1 MKKTL
6 ILCIVALLSF
16 TVINA
21 QDALV
26 SKKGIPILPTGG
38 DIAIGIDAIPFFKY
52 VGNLHNTAVNNTVP
66 AFNFKENMNI
76 YGKYF
81 LDDATAVR
89 LTLNLSFRNQE
100 NREFVVKDGQ
110 TPIPDPTVNVEDIEN
125 VKTSVV
131 NIGGGLEKRRG
142 YGRLQGFYGAELRFI
157 FASGNTK
164 YTYGNGFSASNV
176 NPTSHDFG
184 TNLPVSGYRVK
195 STNVGNTIGGGLK
208 GFIGAEFF
216 VAPKISLGGEFNW
229 GVQYTKTGEGYSITE
244 NWDAPSG
251 TINEDKLKVDG
262 GSDFNLSTG
271 NLGGALYLMLHF

>member
-1 MKKTL
+1 MKKTM
-6 ILCIVALLSF
+6 ILCIVALLTISI
-16 TVINA
+16 VNA

-38 DIAIGIDAIPFFKY
+38 DIAIGVDAIPFFKY
-52 VGNLHNTAVNNTVP
+52 VGNLHNTVVNNTVP

-81 LDDATAVR
+81 LDDNTAIR

-100 NREFVVKDGQ
+100 DREFVIKDGQ
-110 TPIPDPTVNVEDIEN
+110 TDPTVYVEDVQNI
-125 VKTSVV
+125 KTSAI

-142 YGRLQGFYGAELRFI
+142 YGRLQGFYGGELRFI
-157 FASGNTK
+157 YAAGNTK

-176 NPTSHDFG
+176 NPTSYDFG
-184 TNLPVSGYRVK
+184 ANLPTYGYRVN
-195 STNVGNTIGGGLK
+195 NVTLGNTIGAGLR
-208 GFIGAEFF
+208 GFVGAEFF
-216 VAPKISLGGEFNW
+216 FAPKISIGGEFNW
-229 GVQYTKTGEGYSITE
+229 GVQYAKTGEGYGIEE

-251 TINEDKLKVDG
+251 SINEDKYKVDG
-262 GSDFNLSTG
+262 GSDFNFSTG

>member
-1 MKKTL
+1 MKKT
-6 ILCIVALLSF
+6 IMLCIVAFLTFS
-16 TVINA
+16 VVNA

-81 LDDATAVR
+81 LDDLTAVR
-89 LTLNLSFRNQE
+89 VTLNLGFRNQE
-100 NREFVVKDGQ
+100 DREFVIKDGQ
-110 TPIPDPTVNVEDIEN
+110 GVTPDVNVTVEDVQN
-125 VKTSVV
+125 VKTSIV
-131 NIGGGLEKRRG
+131 NIGAGLEKRRG
-142 YGRLQGFYGAELRFI
+142 YGRLQGFYGGELRFI
-157 FASGNTK
+157 YASGNTN

-176 NPTSHDFG
+176 SPTSHDFG
-184 TNLPVSGYRVK
+184 TNLPAYGYRVN
-195 STNVGNTIGGGLK
+195 NVTLGNTIGGGLR
-208 GFIGAEFF
+208 GFIGADFF
-216 VAPKISLGGEFNW
+216 FAPKISIGGEFNW
-229 GVQYTKTGEGYSITE
+229 GVQYTKTGEGYGITE

-251 TINEDKLKVDG
+251 TINEDKVKVDG

>member
-1 MKKTL
+1 MKKT
-6 ILCIVALLSF
+6 IISCIFALLTFLVVS
-16 TVINA
+16 A

-52 VGNLHNTAVNNTVP
+52 IGNLHNAAENNTVP
-66 AFNFKENMNI
+66 SFSFKENMNI

-81 LDDATAVR
+81 LDDKTAIR
-89 LTLNLSFRNQE
+89 LTVNLSFRDRE
-100 NREFVVKDGQ
+100 NRAFVLKDGQ
-110 TPIPDPTVNVEDIEN
+110 SPTVDSTVYVEDIEN
-125 VKTSVV
+125 IKTTLI

-142 YGRLQGFYGAELRFI
+142 YGRLQGFYGAELSFI
-157 FASGNTK
+157 YGSGNSK
-164 YTYGNGFSASNV
+164 YTYGNGFSASNM

-184 TNLPVSGYRVK
+184 TNLTTPGVRVK
-195 STNVGNTIGGGLK
+195 STNDGNTIGGGLR

-216 VAPKISLGGEFNW
+216 FAPKISIGGEFNW
-229 GVQYTKTGEGYSITE
+229 GVKYTKTGEGYSITQ

-251 TINEDKLKVDG
+251 SINEEKIKVDG

-271 NLGGALYLMLHF
+271 NLGGALYLMFHF